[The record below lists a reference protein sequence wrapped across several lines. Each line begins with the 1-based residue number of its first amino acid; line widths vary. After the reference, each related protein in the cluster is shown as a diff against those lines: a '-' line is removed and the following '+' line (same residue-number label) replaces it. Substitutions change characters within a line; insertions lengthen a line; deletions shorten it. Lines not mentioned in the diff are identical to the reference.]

1 MTIWVAIVIICID
14 GTMQRQQK
22 IQHSKMT
29 LAFEIVNAL
38 LQGPHGHFLTQTG
51 LLPMEDGAQFATIQN
66 TNSVEHY
73 GKSNLFDK

>member
-1 MTIWVAIVIICID
+1 
-14 GTMQRQQK
+14 MQRQQK

-38 LQGPHGHFLTQTG
+38 LQGPHGHFLDTDRTVAYG
-51 LLPMEDGAQFATIQN
+51 RWSTIQN